1 MENDQVDFEL
11 WLKSKFDGDALRAA
25 QAEFRKTQKSAEDA
39 GEGMKGI
46 GGAAAGLKAALGELV
61 AIAAILGELKEGFA
75 EVTAQEQAF
84 NRLSDAAA
92 RFGASAGQLDEKFK
106 SLATTIQQKS
116 GLDDDSL
123 YLHMVKVY
131 QATGD
136 MNEAM
141 GQAALAADV
150 ARGANV
156 SLEQALGIVNAAAL
170 GNTRPLR
177 ELGISV
183 ETTGDKSK
191 DAEKALEALRQR
203 FGGAAEG
210 AKGTTVALGKLKEE
224 WGNVRNSFI
233 EGGGELLGILLKI
246 VNVGL
251 QPLFVSLEL
260 AGNSIKTIVAGFR
273 GLGDVVSKAMSGD
286 FAGAKDAAKKT
297 LGDIK
302 DGFEKSFDIIVER
315 ARKMWA
321 TITGESTG
329 SIAAPKAKGS
339 AEGGGRGGPGGEKGD
354 GYDPV
359 VEAENFRLEQ
369 IRKLREKLEDD
380 AIKSEAEFQK
390 NITKLR
396 AYGVRETARMERE
409 MDAERERLKDAQT
422 KRIVEEVRMRKA
434 AAEAEKAARTDAAL
448 AAIALGRQV
457 FGESKALSIAEA
469 IVSTYQAAAGQLA
482 MKPVGPWNIALA
494 AIMIASGLAQV
505 AKIASTQPTTQGTG
519 FDDPRNDR
527 AAYLGGRRWA
537 ADMIGEFTSG
547 VSAGWADGMRG
558 GVTNNTTNDNRR
570 TVNVHMHGTAFMDP
584 SSVQQAKQFKR
595 TLDVVER
602 TVDAQRTIARARG

>member
-1 MENDQVDFEL
+1 MANDQVDFEL

-150 ARGANV
+150 ARGANI
-156 SLEQALGIVNAAAL
+156 SLEQALGMVNAAAL

-302 DGFEKSFDIIVER
+302 DGFGKSFDIIVER

-321 TITGESTG
+321 TITGGSTG

-422 KRIVEEVRMRKA
+422 KRIVEEVRLRKA
-434 AAEAEKAARTDAAL
+434 AEEAKKQAAM
-448 AAIALGRQV
+448 
-457 FGESKALSIAEA
+457 
-469 IVSTYQAAAGQLA
+469 AAAGAIIGAAGAIFGQSKA
-482 MKPVGPWNIALA
+482 IASADA
-494 AIMIASGLAQV
+494 AISTWAGAARALKDWPAPYSYVIAAATIAAGLARV
-505 AKIASTQPTTQGTG
+505 AQINSTQPTTQGAG

>member
-1 MENDQVDFEL
+1 MANDQVDFEL

-156 SLEQALGIVNAAAL
+156 SLEQALGMVNAAAL

-302 DGFEKSFDIIVER
+302 DGFGKSFDIIVER

-422 KRIVEEVRMRKA
+422 KRIVEEVRLRKA
-434 AAEAEKAARTDAAL
+434 AEEAKKQAAM
-448 AAIALGRQV
+448 
-457 FGESKALSIAEA
+457 
-469 IVSTYQAAAGQLA
+469 AAAGAIIGAAGAIFGQSKA
-482 MKPVGPWNIALA
+482 IASADA
-494 AIMIASGLAQV
+494 AISTWAGAARALKDWPAPYSYVIAAATIAAGLARV
-505 AKIASTQPTTQGTG
+505 AQINSTQPTTQGAG

>member
-1 MENDQVDFEL
+1 MANDQVDFEL
-11 WLKSKFDGDALRAA
+11 WLRSKFDGDALKAA
-25 QAEFRKTQKSAEDA
+25 QAEFRRTQKSAEDA

-61 AIAAILGELKEGFA
+61 AIAAILGELKEGFN

-92 RFGASAGQLDEKFK
+92 RFGGSAGQLDEKFK

-156 SLEQALGIVNAAAL
+156 PLEQALGMVNAAAL
-170 GNTRPLR
+170 GNTRSLR
-177 ELGISV
+177 ELGISI
-183 ETTGDKSK
+183 ETTGDKGK
-191 DAEKALEALRQR
+191 DAEKALDGLRQR

-210 AKGTTVALGKLKEE
+210 AKGTTVALDKLKEE

-251 QPLFVSLEL
+251 QPLFISLEL
-260 AGNSIKTIVAGFR
+260 AGNSIKTIVGGFR
-273 GLGDVVSKAMSGD
+273 GLGEVVSKAMHGD
-286 FAGAKDAAKKT
+286 LAGAKEAAAKT
-297 LGDIK
+297 LGDLK

-315 ARKMWA
+315 AQKMWA

-329 SIAAPKAKGS
+329 SISAPKARGS
-339 AEGGGRGGPGGEKGD
+339 AEGGGPGGAGGD
-354 GYDPV
+354 GKERDLTAAEDELMRITAWERQNYLDRLKALEKF
-359 VEAENFRLEQ
+359 EASKVAL
-369 IRKLREKLEDD
+369 RKRSAKETERIEKEL
-380 AIKSEAEFQK
+380 
-390 NITKLR
+390 
-396 AYGVRETARMERE
+396 
-409 MDAERERLKDAQT
+409 DAERETLAEAQT
-422 KRIVEEVRMRKA
+422 KRILEEVRMRKA
-434 AAEAEKAARTDAAL
+434 AAEAEKASQIDVASQGVAVARAA
-448 AAIALGRQV
+448 
-457 FGESKALSIAEA
+457 FGESKALAIADA
-469 IVSTYQAAAGQLA
+469 IVNTYSGANQALGAYPPPYSFIMAALVVA
-482 MKPVGPWNIALA
+482 MGIAN
-494 AIMIASGLAQV
+494 V
-505 AKIASTQPTTQGTG
+505 AKITSSEPSTQGTG
-519 FDDPRNDR
+519 FDDPSNDR

-537 ADMIGEFTSG
+537 ADMIGEFTKG
-547 VSAGWADGMRG
+547 VSSGWASGMTA

-570 TVNVHMHGTAFMDP
+570 SYNVHLHGAGLIDP
-584 SSVQQAKQFKR
+584 NNVQMVKQLKR
-595 TLDVVER
+595 TLDVIDVQIEG
-602 TVDAQRTIARARG
+602 QRATARR

>member
-1 MENDQVDFEL
+1 MANDQVDFEL

-150 ARGANV
+150 ARGANI
-156 SLEQALGIVNAAAL
+156 SLEQALGMVNAAAL

-302 DGFEKSFDIIVER
+302 DGFGKSFDIIVER

-422 KRIVEEVRMRKA
+422 KRIVEEVRLRKA
-434 AAEAEKAARTDAAL
+434 AEEAKKQAAM
-448 AAIALGRQV
+448 
-457 FGESKALSIAEA
+457 
-469 IVSTYQAAAGQLA
+469 AAAGAIIGAAGAIFGQSKA
-482 MKPVGPWNIALA
+482 IASADA
-494 AIMIASGLAQV
+494 AISTWAGAARALKDWPAPYSYVIAAATIAAGLARV
-505 AKIASTQPTTQGTG
+505 AQINSTQPTTQGAG